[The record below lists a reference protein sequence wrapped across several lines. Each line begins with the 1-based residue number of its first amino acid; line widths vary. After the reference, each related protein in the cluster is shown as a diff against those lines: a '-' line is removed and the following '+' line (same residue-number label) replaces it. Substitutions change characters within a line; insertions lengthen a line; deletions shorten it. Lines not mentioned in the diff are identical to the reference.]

1 MRPNQALRLLLMLS
15 AIVTFAAGMFAAHGQ
30 DDLFLL
36 LLLVLVLVWCLVLT
50 LKPGEKAE

>member
-1 MRPNQALRLLLMLS
+1 MILT

-30 DDLFLL
+30 DDLFLAL
-36 LLLVLVLVWCLVLT
+36 LLMLVVVWCLVLM